1 MANKKNKKKAF
12 PSKNG
17 LRLTRKNKGYR
28 VEDGPFHPDGRLTV
42 KISEIDGVY
51 GISTIPADCFQ
62 RIGITNASL
71 DTEVTVPQVRQAYAR
86 HERMMANARWKE
98 AKKKRKE
105 KSNQT
110 TDLYPGNVYSTR
122 CGTYDRSDMD
132 DVADF
137 MQNLRLHES
146 EWADGAFGPGR
157 ALVHW
162 DSDDDCTPSLVLLRA
177 PF

>member
-42 KISEIDGVY
+42 KISEIDDVY
-51 GISTIPADCFQ
+51 GISTIPAECFQ
-62 RIGITNASL
+62 RIGITNATL
-71 DTEVTVPQVRQAYAR
+71 DTEVTVPQVRQAYAK
-86 HERMMANARWKE
+86 HERTMANARWKE

-110 TDLYPGNVYSTR
+110 TDLYPGNVYLTR
-122 CGTYDRSDMD
+122 RRTYDRSGMD
-132 DVADF
+132 DVADLT
-137 MQNLRLHES
+137 QNLQLYERAEGRS
-146 EWADGAFGPGR
+146 AFGPGR

-162 DSDDDCTPSLVLLRA
+162 DSD
-177 PF
+177 